1 MKKLCLFHYW
11 PGSVE
16 TGERKGSVSMIQ
28 SSTASQASGLTAR
41 WAPCRSAGRRIDP
54 VEFRILVVD
63 DDAQIRRVLRTT
75 LRAARYD
82 VDTAPS
88 GQEALEM
95 MKDRKYHLVLLDLSL
110 QGEDGL
116 ELCRTLRAT
125 SEAEIIII
133 SVRNIETDIVAGLD
147 AGADDYIVKPF
158 RMPELLARIRSA
170 LRRNVASMDSAPHK
184 VSLAGVEI
192 DFRERRVVV
201 DGREVR
207 LTPKEFEVLHYL
219 ANHPDKPIPHREI
232 LSAVWGPEHSEHYEY
247 LRAFVKQ
254 LRKKIE
260 AEPAKPKYL
269 LTEPWVGYKL
279 RLS

>member
-1 MKKLCLFHYW
+1 
-11 PGSVE
+11 V
-16 TGERKGSVSMIQ
+16 
-28 SSTASQASGLTAR
+28 
-41 WAPCRSAGRRIDP
+41 D
-54 VEFRILVVD
+54 FRILVVD

-75 LRAARYD
+75 LSAARYD
-82 VDTAPS
+82 VDTAAS

-95 MKDRKYHLVLLDLSL
+95 MKDRQYHLVLLDLSMP
-110 QGEDGL
+110 GVDGL
-116 ELCRTLRAT
+116 DLCRTLRST

-133 SVRNIETDIVAGLD
+133 SVRSIEKDIVAGLD
-147 AGADDYIVKPF
+147 AGADDYVTKPF
-158 RMPELLARIRSA
+158 RTPELLARIRSA

-201 DGREVR
+201 DGKEVR

-260 AEPAKPKYL
+260 TEPANPKYL
-269 LTEPWVGYKL
+269 ITEPWVGYKL